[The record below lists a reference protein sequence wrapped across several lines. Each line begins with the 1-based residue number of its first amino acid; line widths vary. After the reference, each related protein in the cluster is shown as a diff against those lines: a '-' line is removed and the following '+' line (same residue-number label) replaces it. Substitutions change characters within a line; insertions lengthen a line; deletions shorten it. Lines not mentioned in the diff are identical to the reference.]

1 MILKLDIFEK
11 DLFYIF
17 EIMDSSN
24 QILQNVRLL
33 NMMRKKRKTFD
44 MDLNLAS

>member
-11 DLFYIF
+11 DLFDIF

-33 NMMRKKRKTFD
+33 NMMRKKRKNFD
-44 MDLNLAS
+44 MDMNLAS